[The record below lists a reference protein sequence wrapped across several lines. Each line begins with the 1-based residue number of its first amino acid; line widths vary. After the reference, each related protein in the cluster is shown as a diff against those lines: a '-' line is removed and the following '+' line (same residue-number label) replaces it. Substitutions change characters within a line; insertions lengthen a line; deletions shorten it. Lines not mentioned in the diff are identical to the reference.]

1 VKRDL
6 VLVALGLLLGT
17 IVMNTYLARRLDDL
31 YIEREKLRVTLFETT
46 ERLKKIEAQWQSHQ
60 TVLVRDV
67 EVQFC
72 KESSDPFVELALREE
87 VMKLAQNLIGEN
99 IEDISWVIAVDLFD
113 NRIIEADEQKYRLHV
128 ETLVISEKITYI
140 MNYEHETEQTDDEP

>member
-1 VKRDL
+1 MKRDL